1 MDIYV
6 GNLAYGV
13 TDAQL
18 MQAFAQY
25 GEVAEAKVVM
35 DRVTGRSKGFGFIK
49 MPNQAEGQAA
59 ITALNETVLDGRN
72 LKISEARPREE
83 RPPRTGGGGGGFG
96 GGSRGGGFG
105 GGGGGGFG
113 GGGGGGFDRGPRSGG
128 GGGGFDRGPRSG
140 GGGGG
145 FDRGPRY

>member
-35 DRVTGRSKGFGFIK
+35 DRVTGRSKGFGFVK

-59 ITALNETVLDGRN
+59 INALNETVLDGRN

-83 RPPRTGGGGGGFG
+83 RPPRTGGGGG
-96 GGSRGGGFG
+96 FG

-113 GGGGGGFDRGPRSGG
+113 GGSR
-128 GGGGFDRGPRSG
+128 GGGFDRGPRSG

>member
-18 MQAFAQY
+18 MQAFAQH

-35 DRVTGRSKGFGFIK
+35 DRVTGRSKGFGFVK

-59 ITALNETVLDGRN
+59 INALNETVLDGRN

-83 RPPRTGGGGGGFG
+83 RPPRTGGGGG
-96 GGSRGGGFG
+96 FG

-113 GGGGGGFDRGPRSGG
+113 GGSRGGGFDRGPRSGG

>member
-35 DRVTGRSKGFGFIK
+35 DRVTGRSKGFGFVK

-59 ITALNETVLDGRN
+59 INALNETVLDGRN

-83 RPPRTGGGGGGFG
+83 RPPRTGGGGG
-96 GGSRGGGFG
+96 FG

-113 GGGGGGFDRGPRSGG
+113 GGSRGGGFDRGPRSGG